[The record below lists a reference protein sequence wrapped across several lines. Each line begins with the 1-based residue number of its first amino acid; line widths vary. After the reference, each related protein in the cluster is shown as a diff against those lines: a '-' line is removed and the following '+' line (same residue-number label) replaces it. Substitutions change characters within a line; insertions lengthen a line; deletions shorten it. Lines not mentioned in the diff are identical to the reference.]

1 VAAFQNA
8 TDATEHSQC
17 NEIAAKLCSYAT
29 ALAQKTSPYLR
40 KHLLALVYEYIQNRT
55 YDLALKKMVRREFEE
70 IGHGFWSCVDA
81 GRQRSECL
89 TLLEICTNA
98 VTDHGQ
104 ALRDEMASLRFS
116 CGSATEQTTSQ

>member
-1 VAAFQNA
+1 MSAWHKALKNVQEYEPAIEFSIHCRLVEEGCLCKG
-8 TDATEHSQC
+8 TE
-17 NEIAAKLCSYAT
+17 Y
-29 ALAQKTSPYLR
+29 YGD
-40 KHLLALVYEYIQNRT
+40 EYHES
-55 YDLALKKMVRREFEE
+55 DLALKKMVRREFEE
-70 IGHGFWSCVDA
+70 IGDGFWSCVDA